1 MTTAINAE
9 RFALAAF
16 RNATQTAEDLE
27 TVEINEQTNAGN
39 IKVASFQVPI
49 ELCVA
54 LTSQPTV
61 KLQCKEFAQIVDT

>member
-1 MTTAINAE
+1 MLLSGM
-9 RFALAAF
+9 RLK
-16 RNATQTAEDLE
+16 QP
-27 TVEINEQTNAGN
+27 EILKQLRLMNRRKADN
-39 IKVASFQVPI
+39 IQVASFQVPV